1 MTLSWPD
8 ADQVQRWLEQAGID
22 HYICD
27 QCHGLHLSVMQ
38 EREAVLD
45 CRIFVEEDWVLLST
59 ELELRPSSLF
69 AVHAD
74 IPRLSMLYPALK
86 IFPDVNDEA
95 MPRLVVCDVLHGRQG
110 VSYDQFVHFV
120 QVSLDATMQLATE
133 CDQLNYLFWPD
144 EEAPGEESPGA
155 ALH

>member
-1 MTLSWPD
+1 MTLNWPD
-8 ADQVQRWLEQAGID
+8 ADQVQHWLKQAGID

-27 QCHGLHLSVMQ
+27 ECHGLHLSVMQ
-38 EREAVLD
+38 ERDAVLD
-45 CRIFVEEDWVLLST
+45 CRIFVEEEWLLLST

-74 IPRLSMLYPALK
+74 SPRLNMLYPALK
-86 IFPDVNDEA
+86 IFPDVSDEV

-110 VSYDQFVHFV
+110 LSYDQFVHFL
-120 QVSLDATMQLATE
+120 QVSLDATVELTTE
-133 CDQLNYLFWPD
+133 CEQLDYLFRPD
-144 EEAPGEESPGA
+144 EESPGHDGPGA